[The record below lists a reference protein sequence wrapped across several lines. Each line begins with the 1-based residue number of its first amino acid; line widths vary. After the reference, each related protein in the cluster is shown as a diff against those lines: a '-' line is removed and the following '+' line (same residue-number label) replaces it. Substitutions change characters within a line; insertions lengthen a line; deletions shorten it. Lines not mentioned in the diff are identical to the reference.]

1 MLASRRIALE
11 LLDAVLRKHQAFD
24 QALAA
29 HGGIQ
34 DLSPRDRAFTR
45 LLIATVLRRLG
56 EIDARIDAHLE
67 RPLAKSAARVRLTL
81 RLGVAQLSYLETPP
95 HAAVDTSVQLMSG
108 PLRGFRGLVNAV
120 LRKTADAAANDAAKA
135 AVNTPDWL
143 WQSWVE
149 AYGAAAAEAVA
160 AAHLSEPPID
170 ITPARDAEDWADRL
184 EADLLPTGSLRRP
197 VGGDPVQLP
206 GFAEGAWWVQDAAA
220 ALPVRLLG
228 AADGAHVIDLCAAPG
243 GKTAQLAATGAR
255 VTAVDRSENR
265 LQRLAENLDRLRLPA
280 EVVVADAAAWQPD
293 GPADAVLLDAPC
305 TATGTIRRHPDIPY
319 LKTPRDV
326 ERLSQLQARLLRA
339 AVDMVK
345 PGGRLVYAVC
355 SLQPAEGPAPIAAL
369 IDSGAPVELEPV
381 GPAELPDL
389 SDAIQPDG
397 TVRTMPFHWAARGGL
412 DGFYIARL
420 RRR

>member
-1 MLASRRIALE
+1 MLG
-11 LLDAVLRKHQAFD
+11 KHHAFD
-24 QALAA
+24 QALAS
-29 HGGIQ
+29 HKGFQ
-34 DLSPRDRAFTR
+34 RLSPRDRAFAR
-45 LLIATVLRRLG
+45 LLVATVLRRLG
-56 EIDARIDAHLE
+56 EIDARIDAHLD
-67 RPLAKSAARVRLTL
+67 RPLPKSAARVRLAL
-81 RLGVAQLSYLETPP
+81 RLGTAQLVFLETPP

-120 LRKTADAAANDAAKA
+120 LRKTADSAANTAVDA

-149 AYGAAAAEAVA
+149 AYGAESAEAIA
-160 AAHLSEPPID
+160 AAHLAEPPLD
-170 ITPARDAEDWADRL
+170 ISVARDAEDWRGRL
-184 EADLLPTGSLRRP
+184 EAELLPNGSLRRP
-197 VGGDPVQLP
+197 IGGDPAKLP

-220 ALPVRLLG
+220 ALPARLLG
-228 AADGAHVIDLCAAPG
+228 AVEGQHVIDLCAAPG
-243 GKTAQLAATGAR
+243 GKTAQLAAAGAR

-265 LQRLAENLDRLRLPA
+265 LKRLAENLSRLWLSA
-280 EVVVADAAAWQPD
+280 DVVAADAAAWRPD
-293 GPADAVLLDAPC
+293 EPAEAVLLDAPC

-319 LKTPRDV
+319 LKTARDV
-326 ERLSQLQARLLRA
+326 ERLSQVQTRLLRA

-369 IDSGAPVELEPV
+369 IESGAPVDPEPV
-381 GPAELPDL
+381 QPAELPDL

-397 TVRTMPFHWAARGGL
+397 TVRTMPFHWSARGGM